1 MMGDFMG
8 KMQEAQQQMEETK
21 KRLDGVFVD
30 VEIENGAIKASASA
44 NLKVTNISISDGL
57 LAKNNKYII
66 TKKIGQEI
74 DINPFCHIFFR
85 LFILNIIIYSIFN
98 LIIFCRTTADI
109 TFSLYQPA
117 FPR

>member
-1 MMGDFMG
+1 MGDLMG

-57 LAKNNKYII
+57 LAKKD
-66 TKKIGQEI
+66 KEELE
-74 DINPFCHIFFR
+74 D
-85 LFILNIIIYSIFN
+85 
-98 LIIFCRTTADI
+98 LIIVAVNKVLDEAKQVQEVEMSKVAQGMMPNLGGLFG
-109 TFSLYQPA
+109 
-117 FPR
+117 